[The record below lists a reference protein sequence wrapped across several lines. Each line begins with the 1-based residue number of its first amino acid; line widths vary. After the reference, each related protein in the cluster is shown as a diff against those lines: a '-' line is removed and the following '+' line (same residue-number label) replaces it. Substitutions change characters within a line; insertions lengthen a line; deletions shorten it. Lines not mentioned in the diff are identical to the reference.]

1 MEERLRRGSSI
12 WMPAAAGAEL
22 LHRGK
27 TVWQEIRN
35 SGYLA
40 FWTFFAGGIA
50 GYCLETIW
58 CWFAFGGFSSRTSNL
73 FFPFS
78 IVWAVGAVLI
88 YIFTKEKQDMPVWK
102 LFIRGCVF
110 CGLFEACCGYL
121 GEFILGVTFWDYS
134 ALPLHIGRYVDVLIC
149 LVWGGLCVVWVRWV
163 APRFGRLVRYVR
175 SRKIGRAVTCFLLCF
190 MIGSNL
196 ISGLALLRM
205 ESRDSGAA
213 AETGR

>member
-1 MEERLRRGSSI
+1 MLTICKCFSVKVIAVKTKDKGAVTDMEERLRRGSSI

-73 FFPFS
+73 FFSFKYCMGRGS
-78 IVWAVGAVLI
+78 GAH
-88 YIFTKEKQDMPVWK
+88 
-102 LFIRGCVF
+102 
-110 CGLFEACCGYL
+110 
-121 GEFILGVTFWDYS
+121 
-134 ALPLHIGRYVDVLIC
+134 LHIHKRKAGHAGMETFYPGLRVLRI
-149 LVWGGLCVVWVRWV
+149 V
-163 APRFGRLVRYVR
+163 
-175 SRKIGRAVTCFLLCF
+175 
-190 MIGSNL
+190 
-196 ISGLALLRM
+196 
-205 ESRDSGAA
+205 
-213 AETGR
+213 